1 MMFNGAGMKTRMR
14 ALLRDRQGNF
24 AMITAITLPLL
35 MGFAGAGIEFNK
47 ALQVKS
53 DLQNAADGATL
64 AAATMFRES
73 AGDKSDEELKT
84 VVKQFL
90 SGQEFAQDMTPAAQK
105 TFGDNTD
112 VVPVR
117 SNTTK
122 GTNFKISTT
131 VRYQMPL
138 NPLLGLVGATSI
150 TISATSTAESSFNN
164 GAPLSMYLVLDRSG
178 SMSFKT
184 NTVDRSKSWCQNFTE
199 ANWTSKPAD
208 VKPTSPCYVAKITSL
223 KTAVSYL
230 VTTLNA
236 ADPTYKAYGSQG
248 STLIRT
254 GAIAY
259 NHESFSGQDID
270 WGTKKANAYV
280 QAIPLV
286 PEGGTNANAAL
297 VTAFNAL
304 KSTNTKETDEH
315 KKNGNLSFNRY
326 IVLMTDGEMTGKGA
340 IWDAPTDAAVRATCV
355 KAKADDIKI
364 FTVAFMAPVRGKSLL
379 QACATSADNYYAPEN
394 MEEIVEAFGDIA
406 RKASGNVSRLTN

>member
-1 MMFNGAGMKTRMR
+1 MMLNWAGMKTRMR

-35 MGFAGAGIEFNK
+35 MGFAGAGIEFNR

-64 AAATMFRES
+64 AAATMFRETQ
-73 AGDKSDEELKT
+73 GEKSDEELKT

-90 SGQEFAQDMTPAAQK
+90 SGQEFAQDMTQAEQK
-105 TFGDNTD
+105 IFADDTNT
-112 VVPVR
+112 VPVR
-117 SNTTK
+117 SNTAK

-138 NPLLGLVGATSI
+138 NPLLGLVGAKTI

-184 NTVDRSKSWCQNFTE
+184 DTVDKSKYSCYNYDENSWPYAMNSTR
-199 ANWTSKPAD
+199 
-208 VKPTSPCYVAKITSL
+208 PCYVNKMTSL

-230 VTTLNA
+230 VDTLNKS
-236 ADPTYKAYGSQG
+236 DPTYKASA
-248 STLIRT
+248 SPESSLVRT

-259 NHESFSGQDID
+259 NDKSSSPQALS
-270 WGTKKANAYV
+270 WGTKKSNAYI
-280 QAIPLV
+280 QALSAT
-286 PEGGTNANAAL
+286 GGTDANAAL
-297 VTAFNAL
+297 TSAYDAL
-304 KSTNTKETDEH
+304 KSSNPAEAKAQKDG
-315 KKNGNLSFNRY
+315 GNKSFQRF
-326 IVLMTDGEMTGKGA
+326 IVLMTDGEMTGDSA
-340 IWDAPTDAAVRATCV
+340 TWNSSVDAAVRSTCV